1 MLELT
6 TRKVLVG
13 VAGDE
18 DATGAIAYAAQEAR
32 RRGCGV
38 HLVSIVHPVAT
49 SAEAASFNVLEG
61 MLHSAS
67 ASALHQAQRQLT
79 HELGDEVAVT
89 TEVIH
94 GAVVPTLVALS
105 AHAAVVVLQRQPR
118 DGARIPTLS
127 VTSGVAGRSHVP
139 VVAVPVGWLATATAT
154 TDTDGAVLP
163 VLVGLSDPIAGE
175 RVVRLALEEARARQA
190 PLRVLHT
197 WHFTDHYDDLVFEGE
212 AGTRHETQLLADVT
226 ERLAPLLE
234 EFPDVATLVRTQH
247 AHVADA
253 LQAASGQAQ
262 LLVVGR
268 HRSRIPLG
276 RHLGSTTRAVLREA
290 RCPVMVVDPVPAVVR
305 PDRAP
310 ELQQV
315 GGPAT

>member
-6 TRKVLVG
+6 SPKVLVA

-18 DATGAIAYAAQEAR
+18 DATGAVAYAAQEAR

-38 HLVSIVHPVAT
+38 HLVSVVHPVAT
-49 SAEAASFNVLEG
+49 SAEAASFNILEG
-61 MLHSAS
+61 VLHSAS
-67 ASALHQAQRQLT
+67 ASSLHQARRQLT
-79 HELGDEVAVT
+79 LELGEDVAVT
-89 TEVIH
+89 TEVVH
-94 GAVVPTLVALS
+94 GAVVPTLVS
-105 AHAAVVVLQRQPR
+105 FSDRAAVVVLQRQPGH
-118 DGARIPTLS
+118 GARIPTLS
-127 VTSGVAGRSHVP
+127 VTSGVAGRSHAP
-139 VVAVPVGWLATATAT
+139 VVSVPAGWSGAT
-154 TDTDGAVLP
+154 TAEGAVLP

-175 RVVRLALEEARARQA
+175 RVMRVALQEARARHA

-212 AGTRHETQLLADVT
+212 AGARHEAQLLADVQDQLT
-226 ERLAPLLE
+226 PLLE
-234 EFPDVATLVRTQH
+234 DYPDVETEVRTQH

-276 RHLGSTTRAVLREA
+276 RHLGSTTRAVLRDS
-290 RCPVMVVDPVPAVVR
+290 RCPVMVVDPVPAR
-305 PDRAP
+305 AAAQRAP
-310 ELQQV
+310 QLQRV
-315 GGPAT
+315 GGPST

>member
-6 TRKVLVG
+6 THKVLVA

-18 DATGAIAYAAQEAR
+18 DATGAVAYAAQEAR

-38 HLVSIVHPVAT
+38 HLVSVVHPVAT
-49 SAEAASFNVLEG
+49 SAEAATFNVLEG

-79 HELGDEVAVT
+79 RELGDDVAVT
-89 TEVIH
+89 TEVVH
-94 GAVVPTLVALS
+94 GGVVATLVSLS
-105 AHAAVVVLQRQPR
+105 NRAAVVVLQRQPGR
-118 DGARIPTLS
+118 GARIPTLS
-127 VTSGVAGRSHVP
+127 VTSGVAGRAHAP
-139 VVAVPVGWLATATAT
+139 VVSVPTGWSGAT
-154 TDTDGAVLP
+154 TVDGAVLP

-175 RVVRLALEEARARQA
+175 RVVRVALEEARARHA

-197 WHFTDHYDDLVFEGE
+197 WHFTDHYDDVVFEGD
-212 AGTRHETQLLADVT
+212 AGTRHETQLLADLQ
-226 ERLAPLLE
+226 EQLAPLLE
-234 EFPDVATLVRTQH
+234 DYPDVATQVRAQH

-253 LQAASGQAQ
+253 LEAASAQAQ

-276 RHLGSTTRAVLREA
+276 RHLGSTTRAVLRESH
-290 RCPVMVVDPVPAVVR
+290 CPVLVVDPVPAAPAV
-305 PDRAP
+305 PDRQSQ
-310 ELQQV
+310 LQQV
-315 GGPAT
+315 GGSST

>member
-1 MLELT
+1 MLEAT
-6 TRKVLVG
+6 TRKVLVA

-38 HLVSIVHPVAT
+38 HLVSVVHPVAT
-49 SAEAASFNVLEG
+49 SAEAASFNILEG

-67 ASALHQAQRQLT
+67 ASALHQARRQLVR
-79 HELGDEVAVT
+79 ELGDDVAVT
-89 TEVIH
+89 TEVVH
-94 GAVVPTLVALS
+94 GAVVPTLVSSSDRAL
-105 AHAAVVVLQRQPR
+105 VVVLQRQPGR
-118 DGARIPTLS
+118 GARIPTLS
-127 VTSGVAGRSHVP
+127 VTSGVAGRAHVP
-139 VVAVPVGWLATATAT
+139 VVSVPTGWSGASTA
-154 TDTDGAVLP
+154 GAVLP

-175 RVVRLALEEARARQA
+175 RVVRTALEEARARRA

-197 WHFTDHYDDLVFEGE
+197 WHFTDHYDDLVFEGQ
-212 AGTRHETQLLADVT
+212 AGVRHEAQLLADVI
-226 ERLAPLLE
+226 ERLRPLLE
-234 EFPDVATLVRTQH
+234 EYPDVETQVRTQH

-253 LQAASGQAQ
+253 LQAASGQTQ

-290 RCPVMVVDPVPAVVR
+290 RCPVMVVDPVPAPAGTAR
-305 PDRAP
+305 EAQ
-310 ELQQV
+310 LQHV